1 MARTQKPAM
10 SNGERRLPSVL
21 GDSVAVVRTAILA
34 AMAGPGAE
42 LFDWRHA
49 LEALRRL
56 EVVEPKLHRKGR
68 GLTAQSGLPFVAIVG
83 IDRFSGLREELGD
96 ETASSIVR
104 EVSARIAA
112 TLPSCHL
119 GRVNRSSLEF
129 TFFCDDASAAETA
142 LHGLHR
148 ALEQPIPLPDRAVTL
163 DVTIGFAGRET
174 DDDPLEWL
182 VDRAEYALAKA
193 HAGRTNVAAF
203 TVRDRVER
211 AERLSLVRDL
221 RNATA
226 NGELFL
232 CYQPKLSLRTGK
244 ITAVEALV
252 RWRHP
257 VRGLVPPDEFIGLA
271 EESEEIRPITHLV
284 LQQALADQAELET
297 AGHSLRIHVNISGQ
311 LVADASFA
319 SWALELVS
327 GRTHGI
333 GFEITETA
341 VIANPD
347 RALAHIRAFSDA
359 GIAISIDDYGSGLS
373 SLSYLKQIPAHEL
386 KIDKHFVTG
395 LTSSHRDPLLVRSTI
410 DLAHA
415 LDMEVTAEGVDN
427 PMSLALL
434 QVMGCDMVQGYHVAK
449 PMTLASLV
457 GFLGEFS
464 AEACLRRPQLARTGR
479 AVG

>member
-1 MARTQKPAM
+1 MARTHKPALRPD
-10 SNGERRLPSVL
+10 ERRLPSVL
-21 GDSVAVVRTAILA
+21 DDSVAVVRDAMLA
-34 AMAGPGAE
+34 AMARPGAE
-42 LFDWRHA
+42 LFDWSHA

-56 EVVEPKLHRKGR
+56 EYVEPPVRRRGR

-83 IDRFSGLREELGD
+83 IDRFSGIREELGD
-96 ETASSIVR
+96 ETASFIVR

-112 TLPSCHL
+112 NLPACHL

-129 TFFCDDASAAETA
+129 TFFCTDAAAAETA
-142 LHGLHR
+142 LQELHPI
-148 ALEQPIPLPDRAVTL
+148 LEQPIPLTDRAVTL
-163 DVTIGFAGRET
+163 DVTIGFAGRERA
-174 DDDPLEWL
+174 DDPLEWL

-193 HAGRTNVAAF
+193 HAGRAKVAAF

-221 RNATA
+221 RKATA

-232 CYQPKLSLRTGK
+232 CYQPKLNLRTGK
-244 ITAVEALV
+244 IIAVEALV

-284 LQQALADQAELET
+284 LQQALADQAQLET
-297 AGHSLRIHVNISGQ
+297 AGHPLRIHVNISGQ
-311 LVADASFA
+311 LVANDSFA
-319 SWALELVS
+319 AWALEVV
-327 GRTHGI
+327 GPRAHGI

-341 VIANPD
+341 VIASPD
-347 RALAHIRAFSDA
+347 RALAHIRAFSEA
-359 GIAISIDDYGSGLS
+359 GITISIDDYGSGLS

-415 LDMEVTAEGVDN
+415 LEMEVTAEGVDN

-449 PMTLASLV
+449 PMTLPDLV
-457 GFLGEFS
+457 RFLGEFS
-464 AEACLRRPQLARTGR
+464 AETCLKRPDLVRAARAAG
-479 AVG
+479 